1 MVVSAAGD
9 ASVST
14 TYGVYTDISMGRDG
28 YMDYPYSNWF
38 GSQYKLDR
46 SYGESMQ
53 ASTCASHFCWPCLS
67 TPYGHDR
74 GAPAYAYKPQVHT
87 PGLGGLC

>member
-53 ASTCASHFCWPCLS
+53 HASKHVCLS
-67 TPYGHDR
+67 LLLAMSVNTIW
-74 GAPAYAYKPQVHT
+74 T
-87 PGLGGLC
+87 